1 MLIERPFRMRERRGM
16 VTPRV
21 WVATFL
27 LGAVVGCGNADEPG
41 DGTIVEGAVEGVSS
55 EEMVGQASPMSL
67 EEAESL
73 GIVDTTVSVGPPVGP
88 DSQDIVTPLPPP

>member
-1 MLIERPFRMRERRGM
+1 MLIERRYRMRERAQFRGRRGWALAL
-16 VTPRV
+16 VLVVFT
-21 WVATFL
+21 ACG
-27 LGAVVGCGNADEPG
+27 GADDSSND
-41 DGTIVEGAVEGVSS
+41 TTVEGAVEGVSS

-88 DSQDIVTPLPPP
+88 DSQDLVAPLPPP